1 MSRPAEEFLQGID
14 GGVKRGGEIYFDRD
28 AAIRLIEQCAVEEF
42 AILGVEAFRLSDGS
56 TEPDPAW
63 IADFSSLVNE
73 QSTRAAEDFVRRAP
87 RDRYFN
93 FVVTYNTA

>member
-1 MSRPAEEFLQGID
+1 M
-14 GGVKRGGEIYFDRD
+14 
-28 AAIRLIEQCAVEEF
+28 RLIEKCAIEKY
-42 AILGVEAFRLSDGS
+42 AIIGVEAFRLSDVA
-56 TEPDPAW
+56 TEPDPGW

-93 FVVTYNTA
+93 FVVTHNTA